1 MRRRQDCKSEFVG
14 VIHAL
19 KIKFQ
24 KNMSTVFFF
33 SCVFSITVTFC
44 LNNLQ
49 GKTGTSFS
57 LTSRIVHYVMQKKIR
72 VVCQSSG
79 ETPANSSLRELLPQ
93 SLYFVFWP
101 EFALQ
106 ASHVYKVNNLTQ

>member
-1 MRRRQDCKSEFVG
+1 LFEQFAGQNWNIILS
-14 VIHAL
+14 
-19 KIKFQ
+19 
-24 KNMSTVFFF
+24 
-33 SCVFSITVTFC
+33 
-44 LNNLQ
+44 NL
-49 GKTGTSFS
+49 SNSS
-57 LTSRIVHYVMQKKIR
+57 LRDAKKIR